1 MSKQV
6 LDPKTGTYAK
16 RVHDIRDHIPNEG
29 STPHQLCTFLET
41 ELGDGLYDVVIDMWL
56 AMPVPVANWCF
67 DQILNHS
74 KDEPPLTTER
84 MAYNLQTAICTA
96 FEIID
101 LYKRSEDS

>member
-16 RVHDIRDHIPNEG
+16 RVQDIRDHISNEG
-29 STPHQLCTFLET
+29 STPHQLCTILEAG
-41 ELGDGLYDVVIDMWL
+41 LGDGLYDVVIDMWL
-56 AMPVPVANWCF
+56 SMPVPVANWCF

-74 KDEPPLTTER
+74 KDEPPLTKER
-84 MAYNLQTAICTA
+84 MASNLQTAICTA